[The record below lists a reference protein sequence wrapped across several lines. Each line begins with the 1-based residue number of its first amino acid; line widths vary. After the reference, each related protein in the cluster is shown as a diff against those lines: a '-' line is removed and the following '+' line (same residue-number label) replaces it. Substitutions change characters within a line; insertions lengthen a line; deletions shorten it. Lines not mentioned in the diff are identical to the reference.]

1 MGVSVSDGRARR
13 SACGALPESLLTAV
27 WLSRVGDP
35 VSTLLAPDVVVVVA
49 VFSLELED
57 ESLLYAVCSA
67 GRATGVAGPTDTGAE
82 VAALACPCSTLR
94 VSGAAP
100 LVAVLATAVVAA
112 AGEARCCSLWS
123 VDFSGVGAVMVMS
136 GQEADGGTLLLSS
149 AGSRSTPSA
158 GMPASSSAA
167 QGNQSTATVTLTA
180 PHAQSISTATFTAP
194 DTQSISTATL
204 TAPDTQSISTDTLT
218 APHTQSVST
227 ATLTAQNN
235 QSTTTATLTAQVRSP

>member
-35 VSTLLAPDVVVVVA
+35 VSTLLAPDVVVFA

-82 VAALACPCSTLR
+82 VVALACPCSTLR
-94 VSGAAP
+94 VSSAAP
-100 LVAVLATAVVAA
+100 SVAVLATAVVAA

-123 VDFSGVGAVMVMS
+123 VDFSGVGAVMVIS
-136 GQEADGGTLLLSS
+136 GQEAEGGTLLLSS
-149 AGSRSTPSA
+149 A
-158 GMPASSSAA
+158 
-167 QGNQSTATVTLTA
+167 
-180 PHAQSISTATFTAP
+180 
-194 DTQSISTATL
+194 
-204 TAPDTQSISTDTLT
+204 
-218 APHTQSVST
+218 
-227 ATLTAQNN
+227 
-235 QSTTTATLTAQVRSP
+235 